1 MPSIKDYKTPENKC
15 TRCGKVNDLASNLK
29 NVVLTPGSVSICF
42 SYGHITIFKE
52 DLTLREPTEL
62 EQIELKND
70 LEIQRIQAAI
80 WLLKK

>member
-29 NVVLTPGSVSICF
+29 NAVSICF
-42 SYGHITIFKE
+42 SCGHITIFKE